1 MHRPSCQQSGPFGK
15 NEEADKEKVKKEKD
29 MKHYEV
35 VVIGA
40 GLSGV
45 CAAIKLT
52 QAGSTDFRVFEKS
65 EEVGGTWRDNRYP
78 GVACDVPSHLYSY
91 SFAPNPEWSRWYAPG
106 PEILEYVRK
115 CAKDFGVYE
124 QISFDT
130 TIDSAVWHSDRWVLH
145 DSHGVTFSAKSI
157 VSALGGLHTPNL
169 PDIPGQELFEGTQ
182 FHTTSWPDDLDL
194 TGKRVAV
201 VGTGATAVQIVP
213 EIADRVDELFVFQ
226 RSPVWVGP
234 KKDPEYTEEERA
246 EFRSNPAAV
255 QKLRHDLY
263 ESWESISIDLHR
275 AGTTVNSNAE
285 QRARQQI
292 QRSVADPA
300 VAAALTPDHNF
311 TCKRATISNSYY
323 GTFDKANVTLV
334 TGPVDAMTQTG
345 VVSSGESFAVDV
357 VVFAT
362 GFKAFNI
369 ANEID
374 LTGVDSLPL
383 AEAWRNRVTS
393 YKTVMVH
400 GFPNLFLMMGPNG
413 TGLHSALQTIEAQA
427 DYVVGMVEQMR
438 REGIVSLSPKQQF
451 VDAFTRDVE
460 HRFDGTT
467 HSKGCTSWWS
477 DQTGFNHSIWPGSSD
492 DYRALLA
499 NVELAEFDVVRS

>member
-1 MHRPSCQQSGPFGK
+1 
-15 NEEADKEKVKKEKD
+15 

-45 CAAIKLT
+45 CAAIKLKE
-52 QAGSTDFRVFEKS
+52 AGVTNFHVFEKAAD
-65 EEVGGTWRDNRYP
+65 VGGTWRDNRYP

-106 PEILEYVRK
+106 PEIWDYVRK
-115 CAKDFGVYE
+115 CATDFGVYD
-124 QISFDT
+124 QITFNA
-130 TIDSAVWHSDRWVLH
+130 TIESAVWEADHWVLQ
-145 DSHGVTFSAKSI
+145 DSNGSTFAAKSI

-169 PDIPGQELFEGTQ
+169 PNIPGQDLFEGEQ
-182 FHTTSWPDDLDL
+182 FHTTQWPEDLDL

-213 EIADRVDELFVFQ
+213 EIADLVEELIVFQ

-246 EFRSNPAAV
+246 EFRSNPQAMK
-255 QKLRHDLY
+255 QLRHNLY
-263 ESWESISIDLHR
+263 QGWESSSIDLHT
-275 AGTTVNSNAE
+275 AGTQVNTNAE
-285 QRARQQI
+285 SRARDYI
-292 QRSVADPA
+292 QRSVSDPE
-300 VAAALTPDHNF
+300 VAKALTPDHNY
-311 TCKRATISNSYY
+311 TCKRATISNRYHATY
-323 GTFDKANVTLV
+323 NKENVTLV
-334 TGPVDAMTQTG
+334 SGAVDALTPTG
-345 VVSSGESFAVDV
+345 LMSAGQSFDVDV
-357 VVFAT
+357 IVFAT

-374 LTGVDSLPL
+374 LTGVGGLPL
-383 AEAWRNRVTS
+383 AKAWENRVTS
-393 YKTVMVH
+393 YRTVMIH

-427 DYVVGMVEQMR
+427 DYVVHMTQKMQN
-438 REGIVSLSPKQQF
+438 EGIVSLNPKQES
-451 VDAFTRDVE
+451 VDAFTSDVE
-460 HRFDGTT
+460 RRFEGTT
-467 HSKGCTSWWS
+467 HNKGCTSWWS

-492 DYRALLA
+492 DYRALLVDVDL
-499 NVELAEFDVVRS
+499 NEFEVGR